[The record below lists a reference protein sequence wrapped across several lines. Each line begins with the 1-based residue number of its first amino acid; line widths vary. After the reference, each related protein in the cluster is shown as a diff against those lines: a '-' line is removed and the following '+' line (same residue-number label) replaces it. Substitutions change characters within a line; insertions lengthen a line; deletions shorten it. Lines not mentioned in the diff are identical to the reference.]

1 MKKNKAVLKTQRRI
15 LDQKFL
21 TLRGL
26 SAIQKPKDG
35 WIKAVREGLGMT
47 VVQLAQRMDLAPS
60 NVTILE
66 DREVH
71 SKTTL
76 ESMERAARAMGCK
89 FVYAI
94 LPDETLEKMVEVQ
107 AEKSAEELVRNVH
120 HHMKLEKQNV
130 DGDVRK
136 EQIRSLA
143 VEIKEKMDRRL
154 WSIKK

>member
-1 MKKNKAVLKTQRRI
+1 VKRNKDVLKTQRRI
-15 LDQKFL
+15 LDQRF
-21 TLRGL
+21 TTIRGL
-26 SAIQKPKDG
+26 SLIQKPKSG

-47 VVQLAQRMDLAPS
+47 GAQLASRMNIAPS

-66 DREVH
+66 GRESQ

-76 ESMERAARAMGCK
+76 ESMERAAKALGCK

-94 LPDETLEKMVEVQ
+94 LPDDTLEKMIQAQ
-107 AEKSAEELVRNVH
+107 AEKAAEELVRNVH

-130 DGDVRK
+130 EEDVRK

-143 VEIKEKMDRRL
+143 AEIKEKMDKRL
-154 WSIKK
+154 WSTKK